1 MRRHKP
7 SALLMAL
14 ACLFLASALPMV
26 YVGILAGAEEK
37 LIPLAGV
44 NIGAGLFLVLASTI
58 MAENGG

>member
-1 MRRHKP
+1 MR
-7 SALLMAL
+7 AL
-14 ACLFLASALPMV
+14 AVALTT
-26 YVGILAGAEEK
+26 AGAEEK

>member
-1 MRRHKP
+1 
-7 SALLMAL
+7 MAL